1 MQGKHKGNTVKVRGK
16 FREIQG
22 KYRGKYKER
31 QGKYRKMKGKT
42 GKVQLFLT
50 KQWLGNPKQEDPR
63 LSRIFC
69 EKTVE
74 FSASV
79 VAEWMKNVEE
89 EWDIIWKSRGGRVV
103 NGVPREVPRPKPE
116 GPQAPR
122 VLAAGLPRGTPF
134 TTLHPRLFHIM
145 SFFGHP
151 GLVKRDFFHCRQIQP
166 VPREYHTQYYLV
178 EVQILVEINPNILVR
193 RFQRM

>member
-103 NGVPREVPRPKPE
+103 NGVPREVPRQKPK
-116 GPQAPR
+116 GPQA
-122 VLAAGLPRGTPF
+122 LAGFGCGTFPYNVILWSSRTSKEGFFSLP
-134 TTLHPRLFHIM
+134 
-145 SFFGHP
+145 
-151 GLVKRDFFHCRQIQP
+151 
-166 VPREYHTQYYLV
+166 
-178 EVQILVEINPNILVR
+178 PNSTCP
-193 RFQRM
+193 